1 MMNISS
7 EISPREVC
15 GAGSSFSAF
24 GFLSFLMITF
34 NLAVNIVANVNSNS
48 NSNSNN
54 NNQNNNNNNNNNI
67 NMNMNTGRD
76 FQTDIKNLF
85 WVEEDIL
92 ENKDDIWSKENL
104 KKLIDFKIDRGC
116 PSSHRRRNFADSV
129 FIKEEF
135 GGDFL
140 SASCLAVRKMMIFA
154 TKIIAGKATF

>member
-1 MMNISS
+1 
-7 EISPREVC
+7 
-15 GAGSSFSAF
+15 
-24 GFLSFLMITF
+24 
-34 NLAVNIVANVNSNS
+34 
-48 NSNSNN
+48 
-54 NNQNNNNNNNNNI
+54 
-67 NMNMNTGRD
+67 MNTGRD

-116 PSSHRRRNFADSV
+116 PSLHRRRNFADSV